1 MKEFFEKVK
10 SGVGKAVGGAEKY
23 SKIAVQKTN
32 DVISK
37 TKLNISLNE
46 TENKI
51 VSVLAEIGE
60 FVYSEYKEGSEFP
73 EDIAAKCAEIDNYKA
88 EITVLK
94 DKIAEIKD
102 AVCCS
107 ECGEY
112 NPEESNFCSKC
123 GKSLK

>member
-1 MKEFFEKVK
+1 MNEFFEKAK
-10 SGVGKAVGGAEKY
+10 GIFNKAVGGAEKY

-37 TKLNISLNE
+37 TKLNIALND

-51 VSVLAEIGE
+51 VSALAEIGE
-60 FVYSEYKEGSEFP
+60 YVYAEYKDGSEFP
-73 EDIAAKCAEIDNYKA
+73 EAIASKCAEIEAYKA
-88 EITVLK
+88 EVSELK

-102 AVCCS
+102 AVCCP

-112 NPEESNFCSKC
+112 NPEEYNFCRKC

>member
-1 MKEFFEKVK
+1 MNEFLEKAK
-10 SGVGKAVGGAEKY
+10 GIFNKAVGGAEKY

-51 VSVLAEIGE
+51 VSALAEIGE
-60 FVYSEYKEGSEFP
+60 YVYAEYKDGSEFP
-73 EDIAAKCAEIDNYKA
+73 ESIAAKCAEIDVYK
-88 EITVLK
+88 EEVSQLK
-94 DKIAEIKD
+94 EKIAEIKD
-102 AVCCS
+102 AVCCP

-112 NPEESNFCSKC
+112 NADENNFCHKC
-123 GKSLK
+123 GKNLK

>member
-1 MKEFFEKVK
+1 MNEFLEKVK
-10 SGVGKAVGGAEKY
+10 VTLNKAVGGAEKY

-37 TKLNISLNE
+37 TKLSISLNE

-51 VSVLAEIGE
+51 VSALAEIGE
-60 FVYSEYKEGSEFP
+60 YVYSEYKDGSEFP
-73 EDIAAKCAEIDNYKA
+73 ESIAAKCAEIDVYKA
-88 EITVLK
+88 EVSALK
-94 DKIAEIKD
+94 EKIAEIKD
-102 AVCCS
+102 AVCCP

-112 NPEESNFCSKC
+112 NPEENNFCCKC